1 MPDAIVSDTSCLI
14 LFYKIGELEL
24 LKSVF
29 GNILVTET
37 VSKEFKKELP
47 EWIEIAPLQ
56 SNLHK
61 GLSSVL
67 DPGEATSIALA
78 AEYDN
83 SLLIIDEVKGRKVAR
98 EMGVQITGT
107 LGVLIT
113 AKEKGYIKAVKPIIT
128 KMGKTNFRVSEAL
141 LQKVLEKVNEA

>member
-1 MPDAIVSDTSCLI
+1 MVEVVP
-14 LFYKIGELEL
+14 
-24 LKSVF
+24 
-29 GNILVTET
+29 
-37 VSKEFKKELP
+37 P
-47 EWIEIAPLQ
+47 Q

-78 AEYDN
+78 AEHDN

-107 LGVLIT
+107 LGVLIA
-113 AKEKGYIKAVKPIIT
+113 AKEKEYIKAVKPIIK
-128 KMGKTNFRVSEAL
+128 KMGRTNFRVSEAL
-141 LQKVLEKVNEA
+141 LQKVLEKANES

>member
-1 MPDAIVSDTSCLI
+1 MPDVIVSDTSCLI

-24 LKSVF
+24 LKNVF

-47 EWIEIAPLQ
+47 EWVEIVSLQ

-61 GLSSVL
+61 GLSTVL

-78 AEYDN
+78 AEHDN

-107 LGVLIT
+107 LGVLIA
-113 AKEKGYIKAVKPIIT
+113 AKEKGYIKAVKPIIK
-128 KMGKTNFRVSEAL
+128 KMEKTNFRVSEAL
-141 LQKVLEKVNEA
+141 LQKVLERVHEA